1 MNKEALQQ
9 YIQDYRRI
17 NQLEKADYYTHQLD
31 RDFIITVEIPTKSIS
46 LDIDKMNP

>member
-17 NQLEKADYYTHQLD
+17 KQLEKTDYYTHQLD
-31 RDFIITVEIPTKSIS
+31 RDFILEVEIPNKSIS
-46 LDIDKMNP
+46 SDIDKMNP